1 MQANRKGAAPC
12 RPESV
17 QRAVLALTLEKH
29 PRWTPMKDLRREIGC
44 GGVTHHAIRDLIAI
58 GLIER
63 RGATVRPT
71 PAAAHFE
78 RLKLP

>member
-1 MQANRKGAAPC
+1 MQVNRRHDGPC

-17 QRAVLALTLEKH
+17 QRAVLAITLATY
-29 PRWTPMKDLRREIGC
+29 PRWRPMSEMKLEIGC
-44 GGVTHHAIRDLIAI
+44 GGVVHHAVRDLIAI

-63 RGATVRPT
+63 EGAAIRPT